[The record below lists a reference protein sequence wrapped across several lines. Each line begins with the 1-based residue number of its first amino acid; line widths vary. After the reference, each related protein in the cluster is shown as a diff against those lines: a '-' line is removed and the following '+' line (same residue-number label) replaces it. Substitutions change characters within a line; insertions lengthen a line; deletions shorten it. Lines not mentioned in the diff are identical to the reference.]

1 MAQKKK
7 TPIDII
13 DAALSYHGGE
23 PQAITLGDCEIS
35 IKRDYTGAEA
45 QVYLALW
52 NPERDSSE
60 TWVDDQIDLLSDSSD
75 EDKVAFATA
84 LKKEAWATIVRVVI
98 KIGMIAGLRDG
109 DGRFLPGP
117 LD

>member
-45 QVYLALW
+45 QAYVALW
-52 NPERDSSE
+52 NPDRDKSD
-60 TWVDDQIDLLSDSSD
+60 TWVNDQIAILSDSSD
-75 EDKVAFATA
+75 EDKAAFVAE
-84 LKKEAWATIVRVVI
+84 LNKEALATIMRVII

-109 DGRFLPGP
+109 EGRFLPGP
-117 LD
+117 FD